1 MSSVTQAGPVSA
13 PPRASSPVKTLD
25 VITLGETMALMK
37 AATPGPLPH
46 AASLLLG
53 IGGAESNV
61 AIALRRLGAS
71 AAWVG
76 RVGADSLGDLV
87 LRELQAEG
95 LEVLALRDG
104 TRPTGLMIK
113 ERRTQ
118 ENVKVWY
125 YRAGS
130 AGSGI
135 SQEDIPAA
143 RIGQA
148 RLLHLTG
155 ITPALSPSAARAVQF
170 AVDSAKDA
178 GTLVS
183 VDLNYRAALWS
194 KAAAAPVFRELVEQA
209 DIVFAGDDEAAV
221 AVGPAADPLEL
232 ARRLNALGPSQVIIK
247 LGASGCLALVDGTVY
262 NQPAVS
268 IRPVDTVGA
277 GDAFVAGYL
286 SELLRG
292 QDVPQRLL
300 TAVRTGAFACLVPG
314 DWEGMPRRSEL
325 ELLEATDPVTR

>member
-1 MSSVTQAGPVSA
+1 M
-13 PPRASSPVKTLD
+13 
-25 VITLGETMALMK
+25 
-37 AATPGPLPH
+37 
-46 AASLLLG
+46 
-53 IGGAESNV
+53 

-71 AAWVG
+71 VAWIG
-76 RVGADSLGDLV
+76 RAGTDSLGDLV

-95 LEVLALRDG
+95 LEVLARRDRS
-104 TRPTGLMIK
+104 RPTGLMIK

-118 ENVKVWY
+118 ESVKVWY

-135 SQEDIPAA
+135 SPEDVPAD

-155 ITPALSPSAARAVQF
+155 ITPALSASAAEAVQF
-170 AVDSAKDA
+170 AVDCAEDA

-183 VDLNYRAALWS
+183 FDLNYRAALWS
-194 KAAAAPVFRELVEQA
+194 KAAAAPVFRTLMEQA
-209 DIVFAGDDEAAV
+209 DIVFAGDDEAAI
-221 AVGPAADPLEL
+221 AVGAAADPLEL
-232 ARRLNALGPSQVIIK
+232 ARRISALGPSQIIIK
-247 LGASGCLALVDGTVY
+247 LGAAGCLALVDGNVFTRA
-262 NQPAVS
+262 AVS

-325 ELLEATDPVTR
+325 ELLEAHDPVTR